1 MTIEAGRDES
11 EVSAEWLD
19 EILRGAGAL
28 ATERVSAVRS
38 TQIGMEIGFLSRT
51 LRVELE
57 YDGQCDGVPRSV
69 IVKQEPA
76 PGPYLT
82 AERNLSAF
90 EREIRFYREIAP
102 RVGLRLP
109 RVYHADA
116 GASGAVLVMEDL
128 SGLRSV
134 DQVRGLQQSEVMQT
148 VREVAKLHATFW
160 GVTDHPSVA
169 WIPAYE
175 HFWEEDLAEHWPAFA
190 DEYGLRIGPE
200 GRLLGERVV
209 ADFDRLSQAIRARP
223 ATVIHGDL
231 RADNLLFGSNGA
243 YLLDWQLA
251 TRSLATIDVAR
262 LLGGSE
268 PTVERRGRQLEI
280 VAGWHEALRDAGV
293 KNYDLEEAIADYR
306 RAVLYCLLI
315 PIRSFSFVGADSG
328 RRTAR
333 LVDAQA
339 ERFFASAVEMNAG
352 AALG

>member
-1 MTIEAGRDES
+1 MAIEARCDED
-11 EVSAEWLD
+11 EVSADWLA
-19 EILRGAGAL
+19 EVLRDAGAL
-28 ATERVSAVRS
+28 AAQRVSVVRS

-57 YDGQCDGVPRSV
+57 YDGPSEGAPRSL

-76 PGPYLT
+76 PGPYLA

-102 RVGLRLP
+102 RVALRLP
-109 RVYHADA
+109 RIYHAEV
-116 GASGAVLVMEDL
+116 GPSGAVLVMEDL
-128 SGLRSV
+128 SRLRFV
-134 DQVRGLQQSEVMQT
+134 DQVRGLHQGEVMQAL
-148 VREVAKLHATFW
+148 REVAKLHAVFW
-160 GVTDHPSVA
+160 DAVDQPSVA
-169 WIPAYE
+169 WMPAYE

-200 GRLLGERVV
+200 GMRLGERVV
-209 ADFDRLSQAIRARP
+209 GEFDRLAQAIRARP

-231 RADNLLFGSNGA
+231 RADNLLFGADGA

-251 TRSLATIDVAR
+251 TRSIATIDVAR

-268 PTVERRGRQLEI
+268 PTLERRGRQLEV
-280 VAGWHEALRDAGV
+280 VAGWHDALREAGV
-293 KNYDLEEAIADYR
+293 QDYGLEEATCDFR

-315 PIRSFSFVGADSG
+315 PIRSFSFVGANSG

-352 AALG
+352 VALD